1 MDWRIAERYLGRF
14 TLPVLV
20 LICWY
25 IADRVLVKIVG
36 KAFDRGIEKVK
47 KNRANKLN
55 KHERSSR
62 IKRLGTLKVL
72 VMDLVRWGVGAV
84 AVLTFMSSF
93 GFNIMPILT
102 GLGIAGLAISL
113 AAQNI
118 IRDFLNGIF
127 VVIEDHYA
135 VGDVVKIGEYF
146 GVVEYFSLR
155 ATHLSDLDG
164 NYIIIPNSNIAE
176 LVNATKYWSQAQV
189 IVGVAYETD
198 VRKALGIMERVAGE
212 LKGSFP
218 DKIKE
223 DALVQGIL
231 SFDDSA
237 VSLRALIKTFPGEH
251 WFIGREYRLRLK
263 EAFDAEGITIPF
275 PQTDIWVRSPEDP
288 GKFLQKTTA

>member
-1 MDWRIAERYLGRF
+1 MDWSIAQRYLGRF
-14 TLPVLV
+14 LVPVMV
-20 LICWY
+20 LLGWY
-25 IADRVLVKIVG
+25 IADMILAKLVN

-47 KNRANKLN
+47 KDRTSKLN

-62 IKRLGTLKVL
+62 VKRLGTLKVL
-72 VMDLVRWGVGAV
+72 VVDLVRWGVGAV
-84 AVLTFMSSF
+84 AILTFMSSF
-93 GFNIMPILT
+93 GVNIMPILT

-127 VVIEDHYA
+127 VVIEDHFA

-155 ATHLSDLDG
+155 TTHLSDLDG
-164 NYIIIPNSNIAE
+164 NYIIIPNSNITE
-176 LVNATKYWSQAQV
+176 LVNATKYWSQAQI

-198 VRKALGIMERVAGE
+198 VRNALGIMERVARE

-218 DKIKE
+218 DKVQE
-223 DALVQGIL
+223 DAQIQGIL

-237 VSLRALIKTFPGEH
+237 VSLRALIKTFPGEQ

-275 PQTDIWVRSPEDP
+275 PQTDIWVRSPGDP
-288 GKFLQKTTA
+288 GKPLQNTIA